1 MKLIGKRTTLY
12 GLFNGKPDENCKD
25 FDDSELFEEKMY
37 KSILLK
43 SLKIYF
49 IEKDRLLGLES
60 FFVNYITGEKKTSG
74 YHGGEILSKDIKI
87 QEITMEYNEYIKSF
101 DIEFDKDFEKIIY
114 IHILTNRGKEI
125 KFGEY
130 NEKKTTIVR
139 DNEKEYM
146 IQFFYGGYDKT
157 KIMNIGYV
165 YLDIKDFYFY
175 AIIPIL
181 KLKYK
186 LKHDEEFRKK
196 LEINYKELLKDN
208 LPMHYLYR
216 ACSLPEAIFAKIL
229 KYC

>member
-1 MKLIGKRTTLY
+1 M
-12 GLFNGKPDENCKD
+12 
-25 FDDSELFEEKMY
+25 
-37 KSILLK
+37 
-43 SLKIYF
+43 
-49 IEKDRLLGLES
+49 
-60 FFVNYITGEKKTSG
+60 
-74 YHGGEILSKDIKI
+74 
-87 QEITMEYNEYIKSF
+87 
-101 DIEFDKDFEKIIY
+101 
-114 IHILTNRGKEI
+114 TNRGKEI

-146 IQFFYGGYDKT
+146 IQFFYGRYDKT

-175 AIIPIL
+175 TIIPIL

>member
-1 MKLIGKRTTLY
+1 MKLLGKRTPPY
-12 GLFNGKPDENCKD
+12 GLFNGKPDENYKE
-25 FDDSELFEEKMY
+25 FDDSQLFEEKMH

-43 SLKIYF
+43 TIKIYF

-60 FFVNYITGEKKTSG
+60 FFVNYITGEKKSSG
-74 YHGGEILSKDIKI
+74 YHGGELLSKDINVK
-87 QEITMEYNEYIKSF
+87 EITMDYNEYIKFF
-101 DIEFDKDFEKIIY
+101 DIELDKDFEKIIY
-114 IHILTNRGKEI
+114 IHILTNRGKEL
-125 KFGEY
+125 KLGEY
-130 NEKKTTIVR
+130 EEKKTTVVR
-139 DNEKEYM
+139 DNNKEYM

-175 AIIPIL
+175 AIMPIL

-196 LEINYKELLKDN
+196 LEKNYKELLKDN
-208 LPMHYLYR
+208 LPMQYLYR
-216 ACSLPEAIFAKIL
+216 ACSLPDAIFAKIL